1 MKNLIVSV
9 LFVLVSVF
17 GFSQNKYDFDKPIR
31 SKSDEGVFE
40 WFIDALDSTSD
51 SLLIKM
57 FEMSGTP
64 TDSIHWEHLTSM
76 VDSLT
81 LYGQDYYSRNSFVA
95 NNRDKQIN
103 TYHFPG
109 KSKLDGKLY
118 LFTYMYRDGV
128 TYLTLVEYY

>member
-1 MKNLIVSV
+1 MKNLIVSL

-17 GFSQNKYDFDKPIR
+17 GFSQNKYDFDIPAR
-31 SKSDEGVFE
+31 SKNDVGVFN

-57 FEMSGTP
+57 FEMSNTNI
-64 TDSIHWEHLTSM
+64 DSIDWTYSTTL

-81 LYGQDYYSRNSFVA
+81 MYGQNFYNKTVYFADTKNNLITTRSFEGQTKLPKNQFTLMYY
-95 NNRDKQIN
+95 
-103 TYHFPG
+103 
-109 KSKLDGKLY
+109 
-118 LFTYMYRDGV
+118 YRDGV